1 MLAKISAAWSGE
13 LELDYRVGAIMVA
26 GSGILF
32 SFTALCFRALESAT
46 DWQFL
51 AARATGALTAMCF
64 ITALRAGRRPV
75 PLRQVGWRTV
85 LAGVL
90 LATMSVLYILAFART
105 SVATVTFL
113 LAAGPLS
120 GAFFGRVVLGER
132 LTLRTVIAIA
142 VAAVGIAVMAARGLD
157 TGSIDGFLLAAVIPA
172 IIGLYN
178 VMVRSTPHVDPVVPA
193 IVSNTLVIPVTVAA
207 ALAGGGI
214 GMPLGDA
221 LIGFAA
227 GFVLI
232 GVGIPLY
239 NLGHRSVPTA
249 QISLLIMTE
258 SVLSPLWVWVW
269 PGETPATAT
278 LVGGALVIGA
288 VVYQIVSSDRVPLRQ
303 PTV

>member
-1 MLAKISAAWSGE
+1 
-13 LELDYRVGAIMVA
+13 
-26 GSGILF
+26 
-32 SFTALCFRALESAT
+32 
-46 DWQFL
+46 
-51 AARATGALTAMCF
+51 
-64 ITALRAGRRPV
+64 
-75 PLRQVGWRTV
+75 
-85 LAGVL
+85 
-90 LATMSVLYILAFART
+90 
-105 SVATVTFL
+105 
-113 LAAGPLS
+113 
-120 GAFFGRVVLGER
+120 
-132 LTLRTVIAIA
+132 
-142 VAAVGIAVMAARGLD
+142 
-157 TGSIDGFLLAAVIPA
+157 
-172 IIGLYN
+172 LYN

-193 IVSNTLVIPVTVAA
+193 IVSNALVIPVTVAA